1 MKKLFIET
9 LKDRCHECY
18 ACVRNCPV
26 KAIKVSGG
34 QAEVVEERCI
44 FCGKCV
50 EVCSQGAKRIISNE
64 KQVEKWLEN
73 SEDVSIGLAPSFPA
87 YKKEWIYGD
96 WGNYLYSFG
105 FKEIYEVSFGAEL
118 IKKEYK
124 NILQKTEKTIISST
138 CPVIVSLV
146 EKYYPELIDNLG
158 KIVSPM
164 QALKKYFKH
173 IKNNDS
179 KLVLVGPCHAKKI
192 EFQNDSSTAVLTFSE
207 LFSLGEKLKIE
218 QDNMADDHKNDNTQ
232 SHKAD
237 ENNTVI
243 SYEARNLPIAGNL
256 LKAVDSSSK
265 KSINVEGENHTV
277 GLLDLLLNQKIS
289 YKFVDILFCEGC
301 IDGVDLKK
309 GNYYSKKSAVENY
322 TEKFKYFS
330 QYNLEIAAD
339 LDLSKKFTEQEIK
352 VSIPGEKEIWKVL
365 NKTDKYTEDDLLD
378 CGACGY
384 KSCWDKAVA
393 VCQGLAEV
401 NMCLPYLLSEKR
413 SEVKKEQ
420 EINKELDLII
430 NSSYDGIMVV
440 SRKGKVEQVNEA
452 YLKMLNM
459 EKQHLLEKSVSYLEK
474 KRILY
479 PSVSLLSLNEEKEMT
494 IVQNTYTGKRLLVT
508 ANPVINSGVL
518 EKIIINA
525 RDLKELNQVIEKT
538 DYKDEDIPGH
548 IISRSEEMKNI
559 LKLAQ
564 KIAKTDST
572 ILITGESGV
581 GKEVVA
587 KYIHEQS
594 EERVKFVKINCAAIP
609 ETLLESE
616 LFGYEKGAFS
626 GARKE
631 GKRGLIEEAD
641 QGTLFLD
648 EIGELPL
655 NMQAKL
661 LQVLQ
666 EHRVS
671 RIGGVESKKVNFRLI
686 AATNR
691 DLHKMVRNGEFR
703 EDLFY
708 RLNVVPIM
716 IPPLKSRKEDIIPLI
731 KHFTSILNEKYSKN
745 INFSRECLDYML
757 RYDWPG
763 NVRELNNILE
773 RLILTAE
780 ESLIDRE
787 NIRKL
792 INIKEQKNKIE
803 VKEILPLTEAVEE
816 VEKKILMLAKENDR
830 STYEMAELLGVNQST
845 IVRKLNKYF
854 G

>member
-1 MKKLFIET
+1 MFIET

-26 KAIKVSGG
+26 KAIKVSSG

-50 EVCSQGAKRIISNE
+50 EVCSQGAKRIISEE
-64 KQVEKWLEN
+64 KQVEKWLN
-73 SEDVSIGLAPSFPA
+73 NGEDVSVGLAPSFPA
-87 YKKEWIYGD
+87 YKKEWIYND
-96 WGNYLYSFG
+96 WENYLYNFG
-105 FKEIYEVSFGAEL
+105 FKEIYEVSLGAEL

-124 NILQKTEKTIISST
+124 NILQKTEKTLISST

-164 QALKKYFKH
+164 QALKKYFKQ

-192 EFQNDSSTAVLTFSE
+192 EFKNDSSTAVLTFSE
-207 LFSLGEKLKIE
+207 LFFLGEKLKIDLSNVGNHHK
-218 QDNMADDHKNDNTQ
+218 QDSFYSIEADKNSTD
-232 SHKAD
+232 
-237 ENNTVI
+237 I
-243 SYEARNLPIAGNL
+243 SQPARNLPIAGNL

-265 KSINVEGENHTV
+265 ESISVEGENHAV
-277 GLLDLLLNQKIS
+277 ELLDLLINKEIS
-289 YKFVDILFCEGC
+289 LKFVDILFCEGC
-301 IDGVDLKK
+301 IDGVDLKD

-322 TEKFKYFS
+322 TERFKNFY
-330 QYNLEIAAD
+330 QYNLETAAD
-339 LDLSKKFTEQEIK
+339 LDLSKEFTK
-352 VSIPGEKEIWKVL
+352 KKIPASTPDEKEIWKVL
-365 NKTDKYTEDDLLD
+365 NKTGKYTEEDLLD

-384 KSCWDKAVA
+384 KSCWDKAA
-393 VCQGLAEV
+393 AACQGMAEV

-413 SEVKKEQ
+413 SEVKEEQ

-440 SRKGKVEQVNEA
+440 NREGKIEQVNEA

-459 EKQHLLEKSVSYLEK
+459 QEKELLQESVSKLEKT
-474 KRILY
+474 RILY

-494 IVQNTYTGKRLLVT
+494 IVQNTHTGKRLLVT

-525 RDLKELNQVIEKT
+525 RDLKELNQAIEKT

-559 LKLAQ
+559 LKLSQ
-564 KIAKTDST
+564 KIAETDST

-594 EERVKFVKINCAAIP
+594 KKRKKFVKINCAAIP

-626 GARKE
+626 GARKD
-631 GKRGLIEEAD
+631 GKPGLIEEAD

-691 DLHKMVRNGEFR
+691 DLHNMVENREFR

-731 KHFTSILNEKYSKN
+731 KHFTSILNEKYGKS
-745 INFSRECLDYML
+745 IHFSQKSLDYML

-780 ESLIDRE
+780 ERLIEIDK
-787 NIRKL
+787 IKSL
-792 INIKEQKNKIE
+792 INIKYKKNKIE

-816 VEKKILMLAKENDR
+816 VEKKILMMAKENDR
-830 STYEMAELLGVNQST
+830 STYDMAELLGVNQST
-845 IVRKLNKYF
+845 VVRKLKKYF

>member
-1 MKKLFIET
+1 MFIET

-26 KAIKVSGG
+26 KAIKVISG

-50 EVCSQGAKRIISNE
+50 EVCSQGAKRIISE
-64 KQVEKWLEN
+64 ERQVEKWLNDNEA
-73 SEDVSIGLAPSFPA
+73 VSVGLAPSFPA
-87 YKKEWIYGD
+87 FKKEWLYSD
-96 WGNYLYSFG
+96 WEKYLYSFG
-105 FKEIYEVSFGAEL
+105 FAEIYEVSLGAEL
-118 IKKEYK
+118 IKNQYR
-124 NILQKTEKTIISST
+124 NLLQNTEKTIISST
-138 CPVIVSLV
+138 CPVIVSLI
-146 EKYYPELIDNLG
+146 EKYYPELIENLG
-158 KIVSPM
+158 EIFSPM
-164 QALKKYFKH
+164 QALSKYFKN
-173 IKNNDS
+173 IKDKDS
-179 KLVLVGPCHAKKI
+179 KLVLVGPCHAKKN
-192 EFQNDSSTAVLTFSE
+192 EFKDDGSTAVLTFSE
-207 LFSLGEKLKIE
+207 LFSLGGKLNI
-218 QDNMADDHKNDNTQ
+218 NLNDTGNY
-232 SHKAD
+232 SKKDKLHSYEVD
-237 ENNTVI
+237 ENSTEI
-243 SYEARNLPIAGNL
+243 SEEARNLPIAGNL

-265 KSINVEGENHTV
+265 KYINVEGENHV
-277 GLLDLLLNQKIS
+277 VELLDLLLEKEIS
-289 YKFVDILFCEGC
+289 PEFVDILFCEGC
-301 IDGVDLKK
+301 IDGVDLKD
-309 GNYYSKKSAVENY
+309 GNYYSKKLAVENY
-322 TEKFKYFS
+322 TERFRYFS
-330 QYNLEIAAD
+330 RYNMEAAEN
-339 LDLSKKFTEQEIK
+339 LDLSREFSEKK
-352 VSIPGEKEIWKVL
+352 IPINTPDDSEIWEVL
-365 NKTDKYTEDDLLD
+365 NKTGKYTEDDLLD

-384 KSCWDKAVA
+384 KSCWDKAAA
-393 VCQGLAEV
+393 VCEGMAEV

-413 SEVKKEQ
+413 TEVKEEQ
-420 EINKELDLII
+420 EVNKELDLII

-440 SRKGKVEQVNEA
+440 NRDGKVEQINEA

-459 EKQHLLEKSVSYLEK
+459 EKKDLLRKPVSELEK

-479 PSVSLLSLNEEKEMT
+479 PSVSLLSINEKKEMT
-494 IVQNTYTGKRLLVT
+494 IVQNTHTGKRLLVT
-508 ANPVINSGVL
+508 ANPVINSGIL

-538 DYKDEDIPGH
+538 DYKNEDIPGH

-559 LKLAQ
+559 LKLSQ
-564 KIAKTDST
+564 KIAETDST

-594 EERVKFVKINCAAIP
+594 TEREKFVKINCAAIP

-631 GKRGLIEEAD
+631 GKPGLIEEAD

-691 DLHKMVRNGEFR
+691 DLHKMVKNKEFR

-731 KHFTSILNEKYSKN
+731 KHFTSILNEKYGKN
-745 INFSRECLDYML
+745 IHFSQESLDYLL

-780 ESLIDRE
+780 ESLIDKE
-787 NIRKL
+787 NIKKL
-792 INIKEQKNKIE
+792 INIKDQKNKID

-816 VEKKILMLAKENDR
+816 VEKKILMLAKENER

-845 IVRKLNKYF
+845 VVRKLKKYF